1 MGVVSSCSSTPVN
14 REFSRGS
21 NRNVTKARNSGLEIL
36 RANILLHVNNISP
49 KFSDTGA
56 DIIVCRIHC

>member
-1 MGVVSSCSSTPVN
+1 MGVTSSCSSAPVN
-14 REFSRGS
+14 REFSRYS

-36 RANILLHVNNISP
+36 LSNILLHANNISP
-49 KFSDTGA
+49 KFSDTQA